1 MKRTLVIGEETHHL
15 EISRRRG
22 RIYMTIDGDECEVD
36 IIRVE
41 PTGYSVI
48 IDGYSVGVN
57 VDRLRCQDPDLHGF
71 RTSLYDGAYEFT
83 LQDPHKELL
92 AAAMA
97 RSKRNTG
104 GDVRAQMP
112 GKVAKLLVQEG
123 EAIEEGQ
130 PIFILEAMKM
140 QNEVLSPFAGKVE
153 QVVVEEGQNVEFGGA
168 IMTLVAEEPKA

>member
-1 MKRTLVIGEETHHL
+1 MKRTLIIGEETHHL
-15 EISRRRG
+15 EITRSRG
-22 RIYMTIDGDECEVD
+22 KITMTMDGEACEVD

-57 VDRLRCQDPDLHGF
+57 VDRLRSQDPDLHGF

-83 LQDPHKELL
+83 LQDPNKELL

-97 RSKRNTG
+97 SSRRKTG
-104 GDVRAQMP
+104 GDIKAQMP
-112 GKVAKLLVQEG
+112 GKVAKFLVQEG
-123 EAIEEGQ
+123 ELVEEGQ

-140 QNEVLSPFAGKVE
+140 QNEVVSPIAGRVARLHTD
-153 QVVVEEGQNVEFGGA
+153 EGANVEFGGP
-168 IMTLVAEEPKA
+168 ILDIVPEEEA